1 VTTIYETGNA
11 TTEGASYIHGE
22 RGTFYLAISA
32 ANLAEYTI
40 IIQQDIDSI
49 PEAQGLIAILAIGC
63 AGALLAL
70 LKRYNK
76 GDIL

>member
-1 VTTIYETGNA
+1 
-11 TTEGASYIHGE
+11 
-22 RGTFYLAISA
+22 LAIGA